1 MVTKNPSLNQL
12 RELVHRGSRDNPHL
26 TSRLEKAAFLL
37 LLRPIVSLGDQR
49 FQVGSED
56 GLRCYE
62 IVNGH
67 CQCHDYVRHGAG
79 HPCKHRLALAF
90 HQRLECSKLPFPSL
104 ESESS
109 SDNLLKTV
117 SNPGGHREGASE
129 PGDHLDTDQ
138 R

>member
-1 MVTKNPSLNQL
+1 MVAKNPSLEQL

-56 GLRCYE
+56 GLRSYE

-67 CQCHDYVRHGAG
+67 CQCSDYLRHGAG
-79 HPCKHRLALAF
+79 HPCKHRLALSLLHSLNASGERSP
-90 HQRLECSKLPFPSL
+90 HRNSVELGSWPGEDLCSGPNLPYGFRVGSAGKLP
-104 ESESS
+104 
-109 SDNLLKTV
+109 DN
-117 SNPGGHREGASE
+117 
-129 PGDHLDTDQ
+129 
-138 R
+138 